1 MVRDRSSDDRR
12 LPPGGVLMER
22 AVHVNLLWCAPGRV
36 GGSEEYLVRQLVGLP
51 ESASCAVHL
60 GRSLAAAR
68 PELARHDLVVYRANV
83 DRRSIRIPVEHSTLA
98 WATRGAA
105 LAHHGGGTLPLIR
118 PPVPTLLTIHDLQY
132 RRFPQYFSRSRLA
145 YLQSMVPRS
154 ARAATMIA
162 TPTAHV
168 ADDVAHAF
176 GVDRDRIVVVPHGVP
191 TAEVSSEE
199 VRSIRE
205 RFMGGSAGRLMVYPA
220 ITHPHKGHQL
230 LLDVMARWPHGDDRL
245 VLIGGDGAA
254 EREVRDAI
262 ASLGLTDRVIRAG
275 RLPAHER
282 DVLMAAADLMV
293 FPSEEE
299 GFGAPVIEA
308 MAAGTAVVCSRIGA
322 LTEVVGDAGVIAE
335 RTIDA
340 FTSGMEQALSNL
352 DVWVDRGRHRAE
364 AFSLAASGRAL
375 ADAYRMAM
383 DRGQGL

>member
-1 MVRDRSSDDRR
+1 
-12 LPPGGVLMER
+12 MER

-68 PELARHDLVVYRANV
+68 PELARHDVIVHRANV
-83 DRRSIRIPVEHSTLA
+83 DRRSIRIPIEHSTLA
-98 WATRGAA
+98 WATRRAG
-105 LAHHGGGTLPLIR
+105 LVHHGGGTLPLVR

-132 RRFPQYFSRSRLA
+132 LRFPQYFSRSRLT
-145 YLQSMVPRS
+145 YLQSMMPRS

-176 GVDRDRIVVVPHGVP
+176 GIDRDRIVVVPHGVP
-191 TAEVSSEE
+191 NVEVSSEE
-199 VRSIRE
+199 VRSIRQ
-205 RFMGGSAGRLMVYPA
+205 RFMGGSTGRLMVYPA
-220 ITHPHKGHQL
+220 MTHPHKGHQL

-245 VLIGGDGAA
+245 VLIGGEGAV
-254 EREVRDAI
+254 EREVRESI
-262 ASLGLTDRVIRAG
+262 VSLGLTDRVIRAG
-275 RLPAHER
+275 RLPARER
-282 DVLMAAADLMV
+282 DVLMAAGDLMV

-322 LTEVVGDAGVIAE
+322 LTEVVADAGVIAE
-335 RTIDA
+335 RTVDGLME
-340 FTSGMEQALSNL
+340 GMEQALSTL
-352 DVWVDRGRHRAE
+352 DVWVARGRQRAE
-364 AFSLAASGRAL
+364 VFSLAASGRAL
-375 ADAYRMAM
+375 ADAYRVAM
-383 DRGQGL
+383 DRGQRS